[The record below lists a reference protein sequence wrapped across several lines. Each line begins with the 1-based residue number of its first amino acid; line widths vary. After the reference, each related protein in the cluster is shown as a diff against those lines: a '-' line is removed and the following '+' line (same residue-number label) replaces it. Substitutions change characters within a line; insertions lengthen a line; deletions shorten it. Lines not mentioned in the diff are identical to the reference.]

1 LWRHPDDHYAVTYLG
16 ADGEPCRTGSPAALD
31 LLDRFPG
38 EGTPWQRAVAERRE
52 VLAQWDDLSADLQA
66 AAGEVGM
73 RGCMVMPVH
82 DQLHDVSALVI
93 GWSSRIA
100 QDASAHR
107 YALEQM
113 VRSLDIVMQWRGH
126 LAGLERAARV
136 DSLSGLANRAEF
148 FRCCAAELASRR
160 DEHPGVAVLYVDLDG
175 FKAVNDSAGHAH
187 GDAVIVETAARLA
200 GVVRRGDLVARLGG
214 DEFAVLCV
222 GVSHPDEV
230 TAIAARIVDA
240 IAEPMEHDGV
250 VAAVGASVG
259 VAVAL
264 PDETDPDGVVA
275 RADGALY
282 RAKAEGRGRW
292 VLAV

>member
-1 LWRHPDDHYAVTYLG
+1 
-16 ADGEPCRTGSPAALD
+16 
-31 LLDRFPG
+31 
-38 EGTPWQRAVAERRE
+38 
-52 VLAQWDDLSADLQA
+52 VLQQWDDLPADLQA
-66 AAGEVGM
+66 AAGEMGM

-113 VRSLDIVMQWRGH
+113 VRSLDIIMQWRGH

-148 FRCCAAELASRR
+148 FRCCASELASRR
-160 DEHPGVAVLYVDLDG
+160 DGDAAVAVLYVDLDG

-214 DEFAVLCV
+214 DEFAVLCA
-222 GVSHPDEV
+222 GVDRSEVV
-230 TAIAARIVDA
+230 TAIAERIVA
-240 IAEPMEHDGV
+240 ALAEPIVHDGV
-250 VAAVGASVG
+250 ASSVGASVG
-259 VAVAL
+259 VALAL
-264 PDETDPDGVVA
+264 PSEVDPDDVVA

-292 VLAV
+292 VLAG